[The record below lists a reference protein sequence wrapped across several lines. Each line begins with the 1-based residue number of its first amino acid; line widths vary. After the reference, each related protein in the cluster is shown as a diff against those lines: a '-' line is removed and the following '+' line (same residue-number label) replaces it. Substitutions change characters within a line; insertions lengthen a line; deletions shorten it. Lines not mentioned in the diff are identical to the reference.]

1 MLHYS
6 ISGDGFPVVFI
17 HGFLESNTMW
27 SEILPNF
34 PNHKKI
40 ALELLGHGNSP
51 DPNADLSLEH
61 LADEVMKVLDHEK
74 MKVFILVGHSL
85 GGYVALEIGKKW
97 GKERCQHI
105 VLLNSHPFEDSA
117 IKKEERTQ
125 VARIVTKNKSLFIRQ
140 AIPNLFRAPEEH
152 QTAVKHLTD
161 EALKMSEESISLT
174 TLAMRDRSS
183 REDVMMD
190 YASHLTVIQGKH
202 DKLIPF
208 EKMQVITSEY
218 KNNFFLLEEAGHMAH
233 VEAYDEVVGCL
244 MKVFGLHVAG

>member
-27 SEILPNF
+27 SKILPNF

-40 ALELLGHGNSP
+40 AVELLGHGNSP
-51 DPNADLSLEH
+51 DPNADLSIVH
-61 LADEVMKVLDHEK
+61 LANEVMKVIEQEK
-74 MKVFILVGHSL
+74 IQKFIVVGHSL

-105 VLLNSHPFEDSA
+105 ALLNSHPFEDSA
-117 IKKEERTQ
+117 IKKEERTK

-140 AIPNLFRAPEEH
+140 AIPNLFRAPEVH
-152 QTAVKHLTD
+152 QVAVKHLID
-161 EALKMSEESISLT
+161 EALNMSEESIALT
-174 TLAMRDRSS
+174 TIAMRDRSS

-190 YASHLTVIQGKH
+190 YATDLTVIQGKH

-208 EKMQVITSEY
+208 EKMQVITSEC
-218 KNNFFLLEEAGHMAH
+218 KNNFYLLEEAGHMAH
-233 VEAYDEVVGCL
+233 VEAYDEVVRL
-244 MKVFGLHVAG
+244 LQLESHKSQV

>member
-1 MLHYS
+1 
-6 ISGDGFPVVFI
+6 
-17 HGFLESNTMW
+17 
-27 SEILPNF
+27 
-34 PNHKKI
+34 
-40 ALELLGHGNSP
+40 
-51 DPNADLSLEH
+51 
-61 LADEVMKVLDHEK
+61 
-74 MKVFILVGHSL
+74 
-85 GGYVALEIGKKW
+85 
-97 GKERCQHI
+97 

-152 QTAVKHLTD
+152 QTAVKHLID
-161 EALKMSEESISLT
+161 EALNMSEESIALT

-183 REDVMMD
+183 REEVMKD
-190 YASHLTVIQGKH
+190 YATELTVIQGKH
-202 DKLIPF
+202 DTLIPF

-244 MKVFGLHVAG
+244 MKVFGLQAAGCRCALVGGLRPLQVAGFRCALVGGLRPLQAAGFRCALLQGCYLPRAKARRDLSLRSCCRLALRFFCRL

>member
-34 PNHKKI
+34 PNYKKI
-40 ALELLGHGNSP
+40 AVELLGHGNSP
-51 DPNADLSLEH
+51 DPNADLSIVH
-61 LADEVMKVLDHEK
+61 LANEVMKVIEQEK
-74 MKVFILVGHSL
+74 IQKFIIVGHSL

-97 GKERCQHI
+97 GKERCKHI

-125 VARIVTKNKSLFIRQ
+125 VARIVSKNKSLFVSQ
-140 AIPNLFRAPEEH
+140 AIPNLFRAPQDHKATVEE
-152 QTAVKHLTD
+152 LIN
-161 EALKMSEESISLT
+161 EALKMSEESIALT

-190 YASHLTVIQGKH
+190 YATHLTVIQGKH

-208 EKMQVITSEY
+208 EKMQVITSEC

-244 MKVFGLHVAG
+244 MKVFGMQVAG